1 MSLSTDLH
9 QVAVCPDGDVDV
21 DAEAFLGVG
30 EGVGR
35 RSVGRQG
42 VANTSE
48 PLGIVAVDA
57 LVPKDQLENAR
68 GLVDHGKGE
77 RTVCLQLAVERTGGL
92 KRTVGQGDVI
102 AP

>member
-1 MSLSTDLH
+1 MSLSADLH
-9 QVAVCPDGDVDV
+9 QVAVCPDGDVDA
-21 DAEAFLGVG
+21 DAEAFLAVG

-57 LVPKDQLENAR
+57 LVPKDQLE
-68 GLVDHGKGE
+68 GTCGVVYHGKGE
-77 RTVCLQLAVERTGGL
+77 RTVCLQLTVERTGGL
-92 KRTVGQGDVI
+92 E
-102 AP
+102 